1 VLRASALSL
10 SRGRRRLVHRAAFEL
25 HPGTWI
31 ALTGPNGSGK
41 SSLLRAL
48 AGLLSWDEVPHLA
61 LGDEHLERLSAPPHL
76 RLIFQGHA
84 AGWKDALSV
93 RENLWWQARMDA
105 EQSGP
110 AAIHAAVNFAM
121 ATTGVSAQAESPF
134 GLLSAGQRRRV
145 SLARL
150 RCSLHAVQPHAGILL
165 WLLDEP
171 TTALD
176 DQGQA
181 LMGALLADLCQRGGM
196 AIVATHGAISGA
208 PPALSLRLGPDSVAS
223 PQSHPQ
229 SMPSVRLAAIAEPG
243 RVAQCGVF
251 AEPDRAS

>member
-1 VLRASALSL
+1 MLRASALSL
-10 SRGRRRLVHRAAFEL
+10 SRGRRRLVHCAGFEL
-25 HPGTWI
+25 HPGRWI

-48 AGLLSWDEVPHLA
+48 AGLLSWDEVPHLV
-61 LGDEHLERLSAPPHL
+61 LGDQRLERLSSPPQL

-93 RENLWWQARMDA
+93 RENLWWQSRMDT
-105 EQSGP
+105 EQGGP
-110 AAIHAAVNFAM
+110 AVTREAINLAI
-121 ATTGVSAQAESPF
+121 ATTGISAQAESPF

-150 RCSLHAVQPHAGILL
+150 RISLDAVPSSASILL

-176 DQGQA
+176 EQGQR
-181 LMGALLADLCQRGGM
+181 LMGGLLSDLCQRGGM
-196 AIVATHGAISGA
+196 AIVATHGAIPGA
-208 PPALSLRLGPDSVAS
+208 PPALSFGLGPDPVAA
-223 PQSHPQ
+223 PQAHAQPR
-229 SMPSVRLAAIAEPG
+229 PSAGRDANASPG
-243 RVAQCGVF
+243 RV
-251 AEPDRAS
+251 S